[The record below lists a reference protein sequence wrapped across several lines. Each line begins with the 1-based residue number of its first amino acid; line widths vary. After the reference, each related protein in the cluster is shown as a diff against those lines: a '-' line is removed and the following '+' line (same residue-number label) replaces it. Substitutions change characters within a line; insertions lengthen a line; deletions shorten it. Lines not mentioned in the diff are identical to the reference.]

1 MHLFAV
7 IIGEFQVMKSTIA
20 VAILATTVAGTAS
33 AQTAEFKCPASGT
46 QLTYKGDSVEAVN
59 TATGQEGNA
68 CLFSRASD
76 GKTETLRVHWG
87 LIGSVDA
94 QGDSFANGIDLKS
107 IWPLKVGNTTTST
120 VTVVGR
126 DGKSYSSTVT
136 MLVAASEKITVPAGT
151 FDVFRVEETKAGS
164 SARNI
169 HWWAPALANSVKE
182 SFPDWRDLSK
192 VIVLELTSV
201 KAAAK

>member
-1 MHLFAV
+1 
-7 IIGEFQVMKSTIA
+7 MKSAFAAA
-20 VAILATTVAGTAS
+20 VLAAAIAGTAS
-33 AQTAEFKCPASGT
+33 AQTAEFKCPATGT
-46 QLTYKGDSVEAVN
+46 QFTYKGENFGGVN
-59 TATGQEGNA
+59 TATGQDGNT
-68 CLFSRASD
+68 CLFSRTSD

-94 QGDSFANGIDLKS
+94 QGESFAAGVDLKS
-107 IWPLKVGNTTTST
+107 LWPLKVGNTTTGP

-126 DGKSYSSTVT
+126 DGKSFTSTVT
-136 MLVAASEKITVPAGT
+136 VLVAASERVTVPAGT
-151 FDVFRVEETKAGS
+151 FDAFRVEETKAGS
-164 SARNI
+164 TARNI

-182 SFPDWRDLSK
+182 SFPDWRDLTK